1 MVIAEEEEVVVIV
14 VVIVV
19 AAEEE
24 EGDEKQ
30 QWGKRAMHFPYTY
43 VSSNVN
49 MLRIRYHFIANRE
62 SILCAMHVIYY
73 VLYQSHDTRMLKT
86 RISKKREKDKHWGR
100 GGGQGGAE
108 RHKEEHRE
116 QR

>member
-1 MVIAEEEEVVVIV
+1 MVVVVIV

-30 QWGKRAMHFPYTY
+30 QWGKESDALSIY

-86 RISKKREKDKHWGR
+86 RISKKRE
-100 GGGQGGAE
+100 
-108 RHKEEHRE
+108 
-116 QR
+116 